1 MAQFFAEYGDLLWE
15 GTLETLYMTFV
26 PTLAAYLIG
35 LPMGVLL
42 TTTKPGGIMAAPTF
56 NAVFG
61 WLVNLFRSIPFMIL
75 IFFVLPLTR
84 LIVGTSIGATAA
96 NVPLAIAAAPFVAR
110 MVEQSLEEIDQGV
123 VEAAAGFVVSGIL
136 SRAVYPVLH
145 RS

>member
-56 NAVFG
+56 KD
-61 WLVNLFRSIPFMIL
+61 RKS
-75 IFFVLPLTR
+75 
-84 LIVGTSIGATAA
+84 
-96 NVPLAIAAAPFVAR
+96 
-110 MVEQSLEEIDQGV
+110 V
-123 VEAAAGFVVSGIL
+123 V
-136 SRAVYPVLH
+136 
-145 RS
+145 